1 MPARPEAGEE
11 IPPVR
16 FETLGDMVRA
26 NAGRAPGAPALLW
39 EADAA
44 EGVSGLGAVADKSGA
59 AQVLTHE
66 ALNAA
71 ANRFAAALAALG
83 FEKGGRAALLLGN
96 RPEFVIA
103 YYGAAKAG
111 VVTVPI
117 NNRLSGRE
125 ISYILSDSGARLLIV
140 QEDFWPAVEAHR
152 RAFPALKEV
161 VWAGAAPPP
170 EGVRTFGE
178 FLSAG
183 GGAGPAAGVH
193 ADDLASICYTSGTT
207 GLPKGALLTHR
218 NILVNGRNCEAVYRF
233 TARDRTLIAV
243 PLFHVTGLTSQLI
256 AMGYVGAS
264 CVLMPRHKTE
274 EMMRLI
280 EKFRVSYLIAA
291 PTIYVLMLMHERC
304 GDYDMESLRVASY
317 GGGPIAP
324 ETIRGIKARFP
335 AAEAIQLYG
344 LTETSGM
351 VTYHPDEMALE
362 KPTSVGKCAPE
373 CELCVVDDSDRPLPP
388 GEVGELCARAP
399 NVVAGY
405 WGKEEATAE
414 AMRGGWFHTGD
425 YARCDPDGYYY
436 ILDRKK
442 DMICRGAENIYSKE
456 VEDVLYTHP
465 AVMEA
470 ALYGIPDEVFGEI
483 PRAGV
488 VLRPGK
494 SADAEEIRS
503 FCAERLAGYKVPAA
517 VFFLEALPRNASG
530 KILKRALRESDPSF
544 QEDGSAKF

>member
-1 MPARPEAGEE
+1 MAVRPEAGEALS
-11 IPPVR
+11 PVR
-16 FETLGDMVRA
+16 FETLGGMIRA
-26 NAGRAPGAPALLW
+26 NAERAPLTPALLW
-39 EADAA
+39 ERDAEA
-44 EGVSGLGAVADKSGA
+44 GVSGLGDVAAESGA
-59 AQVLTHE
+59 ARVLTHE
-66 ALNAA
+66 ALDASTG
-71 ANRFAAALAALG
+71 RFAAALAVLG
-83 FEKGGRAALLLGN
+83 IKKGDRAALLLGN
-96 RPEFVIA
+96 RPEFVIS

-111 VVTVPI
+111 TVTVPI

-125 ISYILSDSGARLLIV
+125 ISYILADSGARLLIV

-152 RAFPALKEV
+152 SEFPALEAV
-161 VWAGAAPPP
+161 IWVGAAPPP
-170 EGVRTFGE
+170 TCARAFGD
-178 FLSAG
+178 FLSMG
-183 GGAGPAAGVH
+183 GGAGPAAEVR

-207 GLPKGALLTHR
+207 GLPKGAILTHR

-264 CVLMPRHKTE
+264 CVLMPRYKTE
-274 EMMRLI
+274 EVMRLI
-280 EKFRVSYLIAA
+280 EKFRVTYLIAA
-291 PTIYVLMLMHERC
+291 PTIFVLMLMHERC
-304 GDYDMESLRVASY
+304 NDYDMESLRVASY

-324 ETIRGIKARFP
+324 ETIRGIKVRFP

-351 VTYHPDEMALE
+351 VTYHPDAMALE
-362 KPTSVGKCAPE
+362 KPASVGRCAPG
-373 CELCVVDDSDRPLPP
+373 CELRVVDDADRPLPT
-388 GEVGELCARAP
+388 GEVGELCVRSP
-399 NVVAGY
+399 NTVAGY
-405 WGKEEATAE
+405 WGQEEATAE

-425 YARCDPDGYYY
+425 YARCDAEGYYY

-494 SADAEEIRS
+494 SADEEEICR
-503 FCAERLAGYKVPAA
+503 FCAERLADYKVPAA
-517 VFFLEALPRNASG
+517 VFFLEELPKNANG
-530 KILKRALRESDPSF
+530 KILKRALRESDPAF
-544 QEDGSAKF
+544 REDGSAKP